1 MRHLF
6 VMNPHAGKF
15 DRSQEMLEKSRH
27 IMAGRRSEWSAVRT
41 EGSGHAT
48 RLVQEAA
55 QQGDPLRV
63 YACGGDGTLNEVVNG
78 AAGQA
83 HVAVTHCPMGS
94 GNDFLRIFRIVP
106 EVFLFYFS
114 VCPVQFTFKFSQ
126 VKESHRLL

>member
-15 DRSQEMLEKSRH
+15 DRSQEMLEKIRH

-55 QQGDPLRV
+55 QQVSSPNNSATSRLLS
-63 YACGGDGTLNEVVNG
+63 CIIS
-78 AAGQA
+78 
-83 HVAVTHCPMGS
+83 GS
-94 GNDFLRIFRIVP
+94 
-106 EVFLFYFS
+106 YFS
-114 VCPVQFTFKFSQ
+114 P
-126 VKESHRLL
+126 